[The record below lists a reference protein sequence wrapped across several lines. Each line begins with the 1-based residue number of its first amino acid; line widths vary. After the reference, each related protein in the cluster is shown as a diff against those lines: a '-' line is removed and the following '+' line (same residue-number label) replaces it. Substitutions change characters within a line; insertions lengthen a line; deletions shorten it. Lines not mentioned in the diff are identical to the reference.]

1 MLAKGC
7 SGRDMFRAR
16 YVVICIVL
24 NRPIADKS
32 TNKSWTDIPI
42 GTGPLLAGLES
53 HLLGTGNTFK
63 PSGRGEDV
71 YKAGE

>member
-1 MLAKGC
+1 
-7 SGRDMFRAR
+7 MFRAR

-63 PSGRGEDV
+63 PSVGVKMCIRPASDSISSEFVG
-71 YKAGE
+71 